1 MWSDIDVVSLGLCWL
16 RHVAG
21 LVEELWKRGVGEVV
35 GEGASMRNWDVDL
48 DGSVEARCESFGIVS
63 MLQ

>member
-16 RHVAG
+16 RHIAG
-21 LVEELWKRGVGEVV
+21 LVKELWKRRVGEVV
-35 GEGASMRNWDVDL
+35 GKGASMRNRNVDL

-63 MLQ
+63 ILQ